1 MPPKECPMCGEPMA
15 LQEREVTERLPGAT
29 QATITKFREWVCSDC
44 DYFEDAEDGE
54 S

>member
-1 MPPKECPMCGEPMA
+1 MPSKECPMCGEPMA
-15 LQEREVTERLPGAT
+15 LLEREVTERLPGAS
-29 QATITKFREWVCSDC
+29 QATTAKFSEWVCSDC